1 MTNDATSTSA
11 PPASPAAP
19 RYSESLHVLIDE
31 PTRAVVM
38 GLAVIEA
45 RQAGPTVRPR
55 EGESIRTLLQGAIE
69 DIQQRAPG
77 LYTKALYAGRT
88 ELEARAQAAK
98 TVRRGPRPR
107 KARK

>member
-11 PPASPAAP
+11 PPATSAAA

-38 GLAVIEA
+38 GLAVLEA
-45 RQAGPTVRPR
+45 LQAGPTVRPR

-77 LYTKALYAGRT
+77 LYARALEAGRI
-88 ELEARAQAAK
+88 ELKVREAAAK
-98 TVRRGPRPR
+98 NARRGQKPR
-107 KARK
+107 KARR

>member
-38 GLAVIEA
+38 GLAVIDA

-55 EGESIRTLLQGAIE
+55 EGEAIRNLLQSSIE
-69 DIQQRAPG
+69 RIEQQAPG
-77 LYTKALYAGRT
+77 LYAKALDAGRT
-88 ELEARAQAAK
+88 ELAVRAAAAK
-98 TVRRGPRPR
+98 TVRRGQKPR
-107 KARK
+107 KARR